1 MSSSFFFNINPKL
14 KRGKKEKTKKTNKKG
29 NTTPLLLERERDGEE
44 RRAAR
49 THFLHAK
56 SVEKES
62 LDDDDRCC
70 SSLAPVG
77 SVGVHR
83 RGRGRWRRRDA
94 DGKDSRNR
102 PQDTDDFDDDVAI
115 EDGERKSDVDE
126 NEIATDGPR
135 E

>member
-1 MSSSFFFNINPKL
+1 VSSSFFFNINPKL

-62 LDDDDRCC
+62 LDDDDRC
-70 SSLAPVG
+70 SSLATVG